1 MFEEL
6 KMKVRPK
13 MVVVNRELA
22 DMKSIF
28 KDYND
33 KNQEDGRPV
42 FIKTLEFYLNEL
54 KFDSDKVMG
63 GLDEEIKSLKREM
76 EQMKD
81 LNLDKMESWTKSI
94 SFSKEQI

>member
-22 DMKSIF
+22 NMKSIF

-33 KNQEDGRPV
+33 KNQEDGKPV
-42 FIKTLEFYLNEL
+42 FTNTLEFYLNEL
-54 KFDSDKVMG
+54 KYNSKKVMD
-63 GLDEEIKSLKREM
+63 GLDEEITGVKRET
-76 EQMKD
+76 E
-81 LNLDKMESWTKSI
+81 
-94 SFSKEQI
+94 